1 MSKYPYYIEVPF
13 STDANTKEVVE
24 WTTFEVKD
32 KEDEQFVN
40 YCYKQIAKPKE
51 KKIKKGLTRID
62 LFRILR
68 CKINKT

>member
-1 MSKYPYYIEVPF
+1 MNKYPYYIEVPL

-40 YCYKQIAKPKE
+40 YCYKQIAKPKKSE
-51 KKIKKGLTRID
+51 KK
-62 LFRILR
+62 
-68 CKINKT
+68 

>member
-13 STDANTKEVVE
+13 STDVNTKEVVE

-40 YCYKQIAKPKE
+40 Y
-51 KKIKKGLTRID
+51 
-62 LFRILR
+62 
-68 CKINKT
+68 

>member
-13 STDANTKEVVE
+13 STDVNTKEVVE

-40 YCYKQIAKPKE
+40 YCYKSD
-51 KKIKKGLTRID
+51 KIIETEEFIKYG
-62 LFRILR
+62 
-68 CKINKT
+68 